1 MKNGTAPAG
10 YPYGLKGNK
19 IPVSGR
25 LMAIA
30 DVYDALIS
38 KRVYKEAF
46 SHEVAVN
53 LILKQKG
60 RHFDPDIVDAFEVLQ
75 SAFKNI
81 AEKFK
86 D

>member
-1 MKNGTAPAG
+1 
-10 YPYGLKGNK
+10 
-19 IPVSGR
+19 
-25 LMAIA
+25 MAIA

-38 KRVYKEAF
+38 KRVYKEVF
-46 SHEVAVN
+46 SHEVVVN